1 MRASGSWNTIDT
13 APRDQLLE
21 LLVGGILS
29 KPLGFPCRLTE
40 ERWMN
45 AATNAIIEIE
55 PTHWREWRR
64 PRQGSSAPALHRI
77 NAMLIGRELSARH
90 TAAMDPEIPE
100 QLSSLL
106 DRLAEREVRDPANA
120 AKASETEE

>member
-1 MRASGSWNTIDT
+1 MHATGGWKTIDS
-13 APRDQLLE
+13 APREQVLE
-21 LLVGGILS
+21 LLVGGLLS
-29 KPLGFPCRLTE
+29 EPLGFPCRLTE
-40 ERWMN
+40 HGWTN
-45 AATNAIIEIE
+45 AATNATIAIE

-64 PRQGSSAPALHRI
+64 HRKGGSAPALHRI

-106 DRLAEREVRDPANA
+106 DRLAEREGGDPGKA
-120 AKASETEE
+120 AKVSEAEE